1 MYLIARKVGE
11 KIFYGFGFGLGTG
24 LSFKITGPRSLNQ
37 EQNKNNSYIYNAQ
50 RNKSTQMCRET
61 YR

>member
-11 KIFYGFGFGLGTG
+11 KIFYGFGFGLGMG
-24 LSFKITGPRSLNQ
+24 LSFKLLGSRPSSQ

-50 RNKSTQMCRET
+50 RNQSS
-61 YR
+61 